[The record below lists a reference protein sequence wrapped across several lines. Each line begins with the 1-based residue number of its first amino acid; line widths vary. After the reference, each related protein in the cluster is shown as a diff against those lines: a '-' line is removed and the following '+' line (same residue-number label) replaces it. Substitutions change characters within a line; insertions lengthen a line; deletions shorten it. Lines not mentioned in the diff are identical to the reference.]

1 MIQEKWYEKTTFY
14 HIYPLGFC
22 GELIGKSERPLEK
35 ITDHLD
41 YIQNMGFTGL
51 YLGPLF
57 ESKSHGYDTT
67 DYFKVDRRLG
77 KTEDLKVLSQKA
89 HEKGIKVVLDGV
101 FNHVGRDFFAFKDI
115 LEKREQSAYRDWF
128 ENLNFLA
135 DNHHHDGFSYN
146 TWENHEQ
153 LVKLNLTNPA
163 VQKHL
168 FNAIKYWVEEFGIDG
183 LRLDAADCLDQ
194 NFLKALRKFSK
205 TLKEDFWL
213 MGEIIHGD
221 YNNWLGDDRLH
232 SVTNYECYK
241 GMYSSFND
249 RNFFEIAYSLNRQFN
264 GDGIYRQCH
273 LYNFLDNHDVDRI
286 KSKLIKQHDLFPL
299 YILMYTMPGVPSVY
313 YGSEWA
319 ISGKRT
325 KHSDLALRPVFDLK
339 AYQSE
344 SDFQDLPDLIQR
356 LNGFQK
362 QYQSLNKGDYSQI
375 YVDHSQ
381 LIFKRETEDEIAYV
395 GINASEEEFKYH
407 FHDEDNGQY
416 DILNDQ
422 KPEYNQGN
430 MSMRLYPNW
439 GSIIVKR
446 K

>member
-1 MIQEKWYEKTTFY
+1 MTHQKWYQKTTFY

-22 GELIGKSERPLEK
+22 GDLIGQRDSPLQK
-35 ITDHLD
+35 ITEHLD
-41 YIQNMGFTGL
+41 YIQSMGFTGL

-57 ESKSHGYDTT
+57 ESSSHGYDTT

-77 KTEDLKVLSQKA
+77 QNKDLKELIQKA
-89 HEKGIKVVLDGV
+89 HEKGIKVILDGV

-115 LEKREQSAYRDWF
+115 LAKKEESEYTEWF
-128 ENLNFLA
+128 ENLNFKS

-153 LVKLNLTNPA
+153 LVKLNLTNPQ
-163 VQKHL
+163 VQNHL
-168 FNAIKYWVEEFGIDG
+168 FEAIKYWVDDFEIDG
-183 LRLDAADCLDQ
+183 LRLDAADCLDMD
-194 NFLKALRKFSK
+194 FLKALRQFTK

-221 YNNWLGDDRLH
+221 YNNWLGEDRLH

-241 GMYSSFND
+241 GLYSSFND

-264 GDGIYRQCH
+264 GDGIYKNYH

-286 KSKLIKQHDLFPL
+286 KSKLNKSTDLYPL
-299 YILMYTMPGVPSVY
+299 YILLYTMPGVPSVY
-313 YGSEWA
+313 YGSEWG

-325 KHSDLALRPVFDLK
+325 KYSDLALRPVFDLER
-339 AYQSE
+339 YQAD
-344 SDFQDLPDLIQR
+344 SDFQDLPGLIKR
-356 LNGFQK
+356 LNGFRK
-362 QYQSLNKGDYSQI
+362 QYKSLNTGDYSQI
-375 YVDHSQ
+375 YVDHSH

-395 GINASEEEFKYH
+395 GINASEEEFIYH
-407 FHDEDNGQY
+407 FHVENDNQY

-422 KPEYNQGN
+422 KPEYTHGKF
-430 MSMRLYPNW
+430 STRLYPNW
-439 GSIIVKR
+439 GSVIIKR